1 MKMKGEDDEA
11 QMEFAKNPKKAD
23 IKTFDEID
31 FDDLP
36 SAHSKDNIS
45 QLQSISDEQEEPQQ
59 HYIDTP

>member
-1 MKMKGEDDEA
+1 
-11 QMEFAKNPKKAD
+11 MEFAKNPKKAD